1 MHPRDTCAGM
11 EALQVAQDNGS
22 TGFTTELEL
31 MDTQAFNRID
41 FSEHEPNTCKWKL
54 TLEIQFQVL
63 FNGQHSLLYER
74 QSCQKQTKQK
84 PSLKTTRRKETL
96 P

>member
-1 MHPRDTCAGM
+1 MVKMHPRDTCAGM

-41 FSEHEPNTCKWKL
+41 FSEHEPNTCK
-54 TLEIQFQVL
+54 
-63 FNGQHSLLYER
+63 
-74 QSCQKQTKQK
+74 
-84 PSLKTTRRKETL
+84 
-96 P
+96 